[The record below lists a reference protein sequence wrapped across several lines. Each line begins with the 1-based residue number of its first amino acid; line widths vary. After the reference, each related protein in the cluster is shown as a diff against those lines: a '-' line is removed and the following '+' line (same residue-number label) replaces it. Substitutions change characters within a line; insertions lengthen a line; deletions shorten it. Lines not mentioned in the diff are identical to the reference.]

1 MKKMRIEGHGW
12 TEWLEMTEE
21 NMDEIITDYYPL
33 DVSVIPLWSDSW
45 EEWVQPGEEFYWV
58 DEDPIPAY
66 FDAMEWII
74 EEVIQLRT
82 DDFEDE

>member
-12 TEWLEMTEE
+12 VEWLEMTEE
-21 NMDEIITDYYPL
+21 NMDEVITDHYPL

-45 EEWVQPGEEFYWV
+45 EEWVQPGEELYWV